1 MFQNKNF
8 VENRKIFS
16 FALFFFIGM
25 MVHID
30 GASAKNLVWDEF
42 APVQYDEKV
51 EASLKGKKAD
61 LYSCT
66 KAHAIEFEL
75 KGPRKILIHIR
86 NVFQTQHEEMKA
98 YRINVLLDGRNF
110 DEYSFRSAPT
120 NLATILGDNISSRK
134 LGMLRKI
141 VLEIPEGVHRLK
153 FFPSHEEEPLL
164 LRCFASE
171 IFSQGEKHV
180 AMSPEKYAQVVGMI
194 FQEKEMTYYR
204 MTPEKPIQLTVVGPT
219 EIKVVTRLEFNQ
231 RMKGKFSYQI
241 QVFEDDRLVQTRQYR
256 TYKSDVVSYQKVTNV
271 TAGRSRSFLIPVRK
285 GKHVYRFV
293 PVTSQKETVIAKI
306 LIPRKDVGVTEK

>member
-1 MFQNKNF
+1 MFKNK
-8 VENRKIFS
+8 IS
-16 FALFFFIGM
+16 LSFFFLLIILTLEMGNPSL
-25 MVHID
+25 VK
-30 GASAKNLVWDEF
+30 AKSLVWDEF
-42 APVQYDEKV
+42 TPTQYNQKIEG
-51 EASLKGKKAD
+51 SLKGKKTD
-61 LYSCT
+61 LYTCT
-66 KAHAIEFEL
+66 RDHPIEFEL
-75 KGPRKILIHIR
+75 KGPRKILVHVR
-86 NVFQTQHEEMKA
+86 NMFQSNEEGVKE
-98 YRINVLLDGRNF
+98 YRVSVLLDERNF

-120 NLATILGDNISSRK
+120 PMATILEEPNNNRK

-141 VLEIPEGVHRLK
+141 ILEIPEGVHRLK
-153 FFPSHEEEPLL
+153 FFPSGDETQSLFL
-164 LRCFASE
+164 KCFASE

-180 AMSPEKYAQVVGMI
+180 AMSPESYAEVIGMI
-194 FQEKEMTYYR
+194 YKEKEMTYYR
-204 MTPEKPIQLTVVGPT
+204 MTLEKPVQLAIVGPT
-219 EIKVVTRLEFNQ
+219 ELKIVTRLEFNR

-241 QVFEDDRLVQTRQYR
+241 QVFEDNHLVQTRQYR